1 LVTTFPKHLYTRTT
15 KNGSMEENDYSEDVS
30 VLLEGVQ
37 TGRLRVEKLT
47 KKRMATANKEKYTI
61 VIVDTAIPGK
71 RKKTKNISKKE
82 NTEKPT
88 KTEQPITKPALT
100 KTSNSSPIKP
110 EPPAMCK
117 IQKIS

>member
-1 LVTTFPKHLYTRTT
+1 MVTPFPKHLYTRTT

-47 KKRMATANKEKYTI
+47 KKRMAANKDRYTI
-61 VIVDTAIPGK
+61 IIVDTEIPGR
-71 RKKTKNISKKE
+71 RKKTKNMSKKE

-88 KTEQPITKPALT
+88 KTEQPLTKPAPT
-100 KTSNSSPIKP
+100 KTSSSPIKP

>member
-1 LVTTFPKHLYTRTT
+1 MVTPFPKHLYTKTT
-15 KNGSMEENDYSEDVS
+15 KDNSMEENDYSEIVS

-47 KKRMATANKEKYTI
+47 KKQMATANKEKYTI

-82 NTEKPT
+82 NPVEPA
-88 KTEQPITKPALT
+88 KTEQPLTKPALT

>member
-1 LVTTFPKHLYTRTT
+1 MVTIFPKHLYTRTT

-47 KKRMATANKEKYTI
+47 KKQMATANKEKYTI

-88 KTEQPITKPALT
+88 KTEQPLTKPMLT
-100 KTSNSSPIKP
+100 KTSSLPIKP

>member
-1 LVTTFPKHLYTRTT
+1 
-15 KNGSMEENDYSEDVS
+15 MEENDYSEDVS

-47 KKRMATANKEKYTI
+47 KKRMAANKDRYTI
-61 VIVDTAIPGK
+61 IIVDTAIPAR

-82 NTEKPT
+82 NPVEPA
-88 KTEQPITKPALT
+88 KTEQPLTKPMLT
-100 KTSNSSPIKP
+100 KTSSSPKKP

>member
-1 LVTTFPKHLYTRTT
+1 MVTPFPKHLYTRIT

-47 KKRMATANKEKYTI
+47 KKQMATANKEKYTI
-61 VIVDTAIPGK
+61 VIVDTAIPGR

-88 KTEQPITKPALT
+88 KTEQPLTKPAPT
-100 KTSNSSPIKP
+100 KTSSSPIKP
-110 EPPAMCK
+110 EPPAMCE

>member
-1 LVTTFPKHLYTRTT
+1 MVTIFPKHLYTKTT
-15 KNGSMEENDYSEDVS
+15 KDNSMEENDYSEIVS

-47 KKRMATANKEKYTI
+47 KKQMATANKEKYTI
-61 VIVDTAIPGK
+61 VIVDTAIPAR

-82 NTEKPT
+82 NLVT
-88 KTEQPITKPALT
+88 KTEQPLTKPMLT
-100 KTSNSSPIKP
+100 ETSSLPIKP

>member
-1 LVTTFPKHLYTRTT
+1 
-15 KNGSMEENDYSEDVS
+15 
-30 VLLEGVQ
+30 
-37 TGRLRVEKLT
+37 
-47 KKRMATANKEKYTI
+47 MATANKEKYTI
-61 VIVDTAIPGK
+61 VVVDTAIPAR

-88 KTEQPITKPALT
+88 RTEQPLTKPAPA
-100 KTSNSSPIKP
+100 KTSSSPIKP

>member
-1 LVTTFPKHLYTRTT
+1 MVTIFPKHLYTKTT
-15 KNGSMEENDYSEDVS
+15 KDNSMEENDYSEDVS

-47 KKRMATANKEKYTI
+47 KKRMAANKDRYTI
-61 VIVDTAIPGK
+61 IIVDTAIPGR

-88 KTEQPITKPALT
+88 KTEQPLTKPAPT
-100 KTSNSSPIKP
+100 KTSSSPIKP

>member
-1 LVTTFPKHLYTRTT
+1 
-15 KNGSMEENDYSEDVS
+15 MEENDYSEDVS

-47 KKRMATANKEKYTI
+47 KKRMAANKDRYTI
-61 VIVDTAIPGK
+61 IIIDTAIPGK

-82 NTEKPT
+82 NPVEPAKTEQLLTKPAPT
-88 KTEQPITKPALT
+88 KT
-100 KTSNSSPIKP
+100 SSSPIKP

>member
-1 LVTTFPKHLYTRTT
+1 MVTPFPKHLYTRTT
-15 KNGSMEENDYSEDVS
+15 KNNSMEENDYSEDVS

-47 KKRMATANKEKYTI
+47 KKQMATANKEKYTI
-61 VIVDTAIPGK
+61 VVVDTAIPTR

-82 NTEKPT
+82 NLVEPIKTEQQPTKPMPT
-88 KTEQPITKPALT
+88 KT
-100 KTSNSSPIKP
+100 SSSPIKP

>member
-1 LVTTFPKHLYTRTT
+1 MVTPFPKHLYTKTT
-15 KNGSMEENDYSEDVS
+15 KDNSMEENDYSEIVS

-47 KKRMATANKEKYTI
+47 KKQMATANKEKYTI

-82 NTEKPT
+82 NPEKPA
-88 KTEQPITKPALT
+88 KTEQPLTKPAPT
-100 KTSNSSPIKP
+100 KTSSSPIKP